1 MYTIQPGII
10 NRQICKQYKKKNR
23 PIYFYH
29 HCHLH
34 HCHLHHL
41 DDLNDESDGYLAD
54 TEDYEI
60 LSQNDIVRLTIS
72 NLKL

>member
-1 MYTIQPGII
+1 MISKQSSRFII

-23 PIYFYH
+23 PIYFH
-29 HCHLH
+29 HYLHSHLH
-34 HCHLHHL
+34 HHH
-41 DDLNDESDGYLAD
+41 LNDEDGYLAD

-60 LSQNDIVRLTIS
+60 STQNDIVTLTIS